1 MFRVIH
7 VFQRNCIKNS
17 FHHGQTVDAFSS
29 YGKSAFFS
37 ESCVEGKTGLNHTHG
52 VCVCATYCAN
62 ETEIIKEKKRKGNSL
77 SISYFYLL
85 SRDALLLSKI
95 DAIDATKSTLSFE
108 VRISTIYFFFLT
120 FNCACVSIECHLSTF
135 YVPLFGNSFTD
146 GTRSRHLTFFSLSL
160 TGICRWAQH
169 LSASLFKILPKKK
182 REKKTLRLLRFTL
195 AFFVVV
201 APYSWTHI

>member
-108 VRISTIYFFFLT
+108 VRISTIYFFF
-120 FNCACVSIECHLSTF
+120 
-135 YVPLFGNSFTD
+135 
-146 GTRSRHLTFFSLSL
+146 SLSIVRVCQSNAISRL
-160 TGICRWAQH
+160 FMFHYLEIH
-169 LSASLFKILPKKK
+169 LLMEHGRVI
-182 REKKTLRLLRFTL
+182 
-195 AFFVVV
+195 
-201 APYSWTHI
+201 